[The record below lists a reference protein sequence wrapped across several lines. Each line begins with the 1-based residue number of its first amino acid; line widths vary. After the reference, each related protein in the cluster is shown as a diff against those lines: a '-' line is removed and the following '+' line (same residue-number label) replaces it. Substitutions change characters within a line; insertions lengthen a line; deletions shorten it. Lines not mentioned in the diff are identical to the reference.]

1 MKNWICLL
9 AIVLSMTPAFADY
22 SDTVKRSFD
31 VEPGGTLMIDT
42 DLGSI
47 RIHTHNQDRVDV
59 AIDRNVDGNERKVE
73 RTLEKLDIQYDQT
86 GDNVQV
92 RIEYEKGGWLDWGS
106 PDLELDIAVTVPTRY
121 NLDLNT
127 SGGSIEVDDLEG
139 TVQARTS
146 GGRLNFGKITGS
158 IQAKTSGG
166 SITLEG
172 GSGDMDVKTS
182 GGSINIGDVQ
192 GTVRAKTSGGSINVE
207 EVSGEINAST
217 SGGSVSARITEQP
230 QGNCSLKTSGGGITV
245 HLAPDIR
252 VTLDARTSGGGV
264 STDFPVTVQG
274 ELDDNSLQADING
287 GGPVL
292 QLKTSGGRIRIHQL

>member
-1 MKNWICLL
+1 MKKWICVL
-9 AIVLSMTPAFADY
+9 AIGLLMTTAYADY

-31 VEPGGTLMIDT
+31 VNSGGTLMIDT

-47 RIHTHNQDRVDV
+47 RIQTHNQNRVDV
-59 AIDRNVDGNERKVE
+59 AIDRDVDGNERKVE
-73 RTLEKLDIQYDQT
+73 RTLEELDIQFDQT
-86 GDNVQV
+86 GDDVQI
-92 RIEYEKGGWLDWGS
+92 RIEYEEGGWLDWGS

-127 SGGSIEVDDLEG
+127 SGGSIAVDDLEG

-146 GGRLNFGKITGS
+146 GGRLSFGMITGS
-158 IQAKTSGG
+158 VQAKTSGG
-166 SITLEG
+166 SITLKG

-182 GGSINIGDVQ
+182 GGSINIGDVK
-192 GTVRAKTSGGSINVE
+192 GTVRAKTSGGSIDVD

-230 QGNCSLKTSGGGITV
+230 QGDCSLKTSGGGITV
-245 HLAPDIR
+245 HLAPNIR
-252 VTLDARTSGGGV
+252 ATIDARTSGGGV

-274 ELDDNSLQADING
+274 ELDANSLQADING

-292 QLKTSGGRIRIHQL
+292 QLKTSGGSIHIRQL